1 TGAGGF
7 TQAGSGTTTLNATNS
22 YTGATTVSAGTL
34 ALGHATNTL
43 SSSSAVTVDG
53 ATAVLSIA
61 GNSDT
66 VGAVSLKNGGSI
78 TGTGGTLTGASY
90 AVESGSV
97 SAILGGASIALTKS
111 TAGTVTLSGANS
123 YTGATTV
130 SAGTLQLGSGSTT
143 GTLSAS
149 SAISVGTGATFA
161 VNRSNAATQG
171 TDFSSAAITGAGGFT
186 QAGSGTT
193 TLNAANTYTGSTT
206 VNAGI
211 LAINGIQ
218 SAATGNVTVAS
229 GATLKG
235 TGTVGG
241 ATTVQS
247 GGILNAGAH
256 SATSSSAVGT
266 ETFSTNLT
274 YASSSIFA
282 WDLNAN
288 RSGGTGTAGT
298 DYDRVVVGGNLNI
311 ASDAVFRV
319 IMGSSVNFATTFWN
333 SNQMWN
339 NIFSVTGTT
348 TGGWAANTFVN
359 VYNYDF
365 ANNTY
370 SVSNPTAEGYFTASG
385 STLAWN
391 AIPEPTSALAGLLI
405 GAGLLRRRRCA

>member
-1 TGAGGF
+1 VNRSNAVTQGTDFSSAAITGLGGF
-7 TQAGSGTTTLNATNS
+7 TQAGSGTTTL
-22 YTGATTVSAGTL
+22 
-34 ALGHATNTL
+34 
-43 SSSSAVTVDG
+43 
-53 ATAVLSIA
+53 TA
-61 GNSDT
+61 
-66 VGAVSLKNGGSI
+66 
-78 TGTGGTLTGASY
+78 
-90 AVESGSV
+90 
-97 SAILGGASIALTKS
+97 
-111 TAGTVTLSGANS
+111 AND

-130 SAGTLQLGSGSTT
+130 SAGTLQLGNGGTT
-143 GTLSAS
+143 GSLSAS

-161 VNRSNAATQG
+161 VNRSDTVTQG
-171 TDFSSAAITGAGGFT
+171 TDFSSAAITGAGGFS

-193 TLNAANTYTGSTT
+193 ILNAANTYTGATT
-206 VNAGI
+206 ISSGI
-211 LAINGIQ
+211 LVINGSQ
-218 SAATGNVTVAS
+218 SAATGDVTVAS

-247 GGILNAGAH
+247 GGIHNAGAH
-256 SATSSSAVGT
+256 SATSSAAVGT

-274 YASSSIFA
+274 YASGSIFA

-288 RSGGTGTAGT
+288 LDGDTSDAGDTGTAGT
-298 DYDRVVVGGNLNI
+298 NYDRVVVGGNLNI

-319 IMGSSVNFATTFWN
+319 IMGSSVDFATTFWD
-333 SNQMWN
+333 SNQVWN

-370 SVSNPTAEGYFTASG
+370 SVSNPTAEGHFTVSG

-391 AIPEPTSALAGLLI
+391 TVPEPTSALAGLLI
-405 GAGLLRRRRCA
+405 GAGLLRRRRCRASVLNR